1 MAAAAEVMQSMSR
14 PKNGAER
21 RLLNNVLR
29 RAVSLEILRQ
39 YNPRMRMLDEE
50 LLGTDRVLQRWAIS
64 VGSGMPVEDWD
75 ETPVSRLS
83 PLDDVSAIIV
93 DQIIL
98 RSSPRTKAL
107 IIPWYRGTGSVTTLM
122 ERLGV
127 DRNGLHL
134 EWRAALFY
142 LRSKFQESGHKELIR
157 MLDVQVHV

>member
-75 ETPVSRLS
+75 VAQ
-83 PLDDVSAIIV
+83 VIINSAKVEV
-93 DQIIL
+93 DYIEA
-98 RSSPRTKAL
+98 TGAK
-107 IIPWYRGTGSVTTLM
+107 GTGFVPQDSKP
-122 ERLGV
+122 RLV
-127 DRNGLHL
+127 
-134 EWRAALFY
+134 A
-142 LRSKFQESGHKELIR
+142 K
-157 MLDVQVHV
+157 